1 MTSMPLFDL
10 LLARERNGQGKMPH
24 ETTASVTVEWAEHA
38 VRQLL
43 DEYERIH
50 TIDLRA
56 GRERG
61 ETGNFDRELA
71 MALESAYEDWGYK
84 VEAVLKRVDRLAHR
98 GAAIASADLL
108 RRHYGRTM
116 AMLSV
121 TLDELDAAEAEA
133 NRGEVISGED
143 LRRELQLRAKP

>member
-10 LLARERNGQGKMPH
+10 LLARERNGQGSPAR
-24 ETTASVTVEWAEHA
+24 TSAASVTAEWAEQS

-56 GRERG
+56 GRDRG
-61 ETGNFDRELA
+61 ENGVFDRELA

-84 VEAVLKRVDRLAHR
+84 VEALLKRVDRLAHR
-98 GAAIASADLL
+98 GAAIAGADSL
-108 RRHYGRTM
+108 RGHYGRTK

-121 TLDELDAAEAEA
+121 TLDELDAAKAEA
-133 NRGEVISGED
+133 DRGEVISGED
-143 LRRELQLRAKP
+143 LRRELQLRAKH